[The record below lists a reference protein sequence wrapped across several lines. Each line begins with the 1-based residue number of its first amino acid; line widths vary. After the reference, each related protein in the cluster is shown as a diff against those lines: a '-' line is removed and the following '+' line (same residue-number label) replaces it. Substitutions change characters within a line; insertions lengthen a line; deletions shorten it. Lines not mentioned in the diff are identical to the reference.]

1 VYRADFERCPTDGH
15 LLELRT
21 DDPLIGVTLGE
32 HYEIDGFVGEGGMGR
47 VYSAHHTRLQR
58 RQFAIKVLI
67 GDLAATMSTR
77 IRFAQEADAASRLDH
92 PNVVPVIDFG
102 KTEMGLMFLAME
114 LVAGRTLA
122 QVIANEAPLPA
133 KRVVALT
140 RQLCLGLAH
149 AHDRGLVHRDF
160 KPDNVVVVASAGD
173 EVPRILD
180 FGLAIS
186 HDEASARMT
195 TVGIALGTPSYASP
209 EQTHH
214 EPVDERADLFA
225 LGVTMYEMLSGRLP
239 HDGNAAEQIER
250 NANQLPPPI
259 ASRATSPTV
268 VPAALE
274 AIVTRLMARNP
285 DQRFASAAEVIDALD
300 AVATLAM
307 IMPAPIIVKPS
318 RWPFAVAIALG
329 IAVTIVATMLHGVP
343 PEVAP
348 TPTIVMPRTL
358 AVVTPHP
365 TTVIVPSSAA
375 PPREAKTQTK
385 SQLTTKHIATK
396 HIAHVR
402 PTIEATHPP
411 IIVAQVAPSA
421 DAPVPARSQSDVEPT
436 LPTLSEPAIPIPPP
450 TRPAPPSPIKLT
462 TASLASLTSHGS
474 LSTAL
479 LRRAIERVLPDI
491 SNCTRNVSVMTQGPA
506 HVDAT
511 FVIDDTRRANTISA
525 TGAPALA
532 NCVSRAL
539 AGLRVADAP
548 DVGTVSVAIEINFI
562 GGS

>member
-1 VYRADFERCPTDGH
+1 
-15 LLELRT
+15 
-21 DDPLIGVTLGE
+21 
-32 HYEIDGFVGEGGMGR
+32 
-47 VYSAHHTRLQR
+47 
-58 RQFAIKVLI
+58 
-67 GDLAATMSTR
+67 
-77 IRFAQEADAASRLDH
+77 
-92 PNVVPVIDFG
+92 
-102 KTEMGLMFLAME
+102 
-114 LVAGRTLA
+114 
-122 QVIANEAPLPA
+122 
-133 KRVVALT
+133 
-140 RQLCLGLAH
+140 
-149 AHDRGLVHRDF
+149 
-160 KPDNVVVVASAGD
+160 
-173 EVPRILD
+173 
-180 FGLAIS
+180 
-186 HDEASARMT
+186 
-195 TVGIALGTPSYASP
+195 
-209 EQTHH
+209 
-214 EPVDERADLFA
+214 
-225 LGVTMYEMLSGRLP
+225 
-239 HDGNAAEQIER
+239 
-250 NANQLPPPI
+250 
-259 ASRATSPTV
+259 
-268 VPAALE
+268 
-274 AIVTRLMARNP
+274 MARNP
-285 DQRFASAAEVIDALD
+285 DQRFASAGEVIDALD

-385 SQLTTKHIATK
+385 SQLMTKHIATK